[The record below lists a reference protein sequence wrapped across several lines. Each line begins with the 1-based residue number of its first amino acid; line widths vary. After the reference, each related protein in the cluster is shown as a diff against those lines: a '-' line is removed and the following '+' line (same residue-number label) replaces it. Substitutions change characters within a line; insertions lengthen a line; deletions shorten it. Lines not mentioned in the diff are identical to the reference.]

1 MSKGDGE
8 VVCVMVGEV
17 LWAIVDM
24 EVKSTG
30 RGCTQKFPLAVGSR
44 CRVDL
49 ILS

>member
-8 VVCVMVGEV
+8 VVCFMVGEV

-30 RGCTQKFPLAVGSR
+30 RGCTQKLPSPWAPDVE
-44 CRVDL
+44 L
-49 ILS
+49 I